1 MTESVRLSYEPDSAS
16 TLPHAACAT
25 IALAGTLLRGERWA
39 SARKN
44 NPSRAIA
51 NGTRELASAL
61 ACSEPN
67 DEIMSATA
75 VMETATGPRKR
86 FNTSVATDEL
96 LGTLAISRGVN
107 A

>member
-1 MTESVRLSYEPDSAS
+1 MTESVRLSYEPESAS

-25 IALAGTLLRGERWA
+25 MALAGTLVRGESRA
-39 SARKN
+39 RARKN
-44 NPSRAIA
+44 NPSRAMA
-51 NGTRELASAL
+51 NGTREFASAL

-67 DEIMSATA
+67 DEIIRATA
-75 VMETATGPRKR
+75 VMETATGPKKR

-96 LGTLAISRGVN
+96 KGTLAISTGVS